1 MSESPRHYRAICNLT
16 LMFVALLLSEAAGAR
31 TIIGLLRELQR
42 IFLPVQSM
50 TLGDYE
56 HNPATMMSRDSVSLS
71 SLAVG
76 MDLNREDKPVM
87 EQTGDGHDLVRLS
100 ASSFTRLGERSVVW
114 GDAAFVT
121 GKYRDVRWTDCID
134 YMRVAPYVLGDEV
147 GGDLSTRNYSFAGG
161 YARNYGRWDFGG
173 HVAYRAEIAYRN
185 RDPRVK
191 SVVSD
196 LSVNAGAA
204 YRFGHYQ
211 LGLKGGINVYNQS
224 CDLDFYSPINEI
236 NTYTLTGMGTYYRRF
251 MGNTNKN
258 SGYSSFGYDAGL
270 QWLPAGEKSGLSV
283 TVGYTHYRM
292 EQQLRNF
299 NNLTLG
305 YTDNDLVAFSVAYR
319 FALSGALVFRPLVR
333 GQMFSRKGTENLFGT
348 SAGASYDK
356 IGSRNPYDFSARSF
370 DVTLPF
376 ELTAGVARF
385 TVAPQMGYTSR
396 SESYSEPYRHLAVIH
411 FIPGLQF
418 DFSTVS
424 SGKWLWNL
432 TANASCAKADTSE
445 PVLTDLE
452 TSTSLGRCVLDNYS
466 MLKAD
471 RRSFGVNCGVSH
483 ALSSFILSLRA
494 DYDMTDYVG
503 EGKCHRFMLTLGASF

>member
-1 MSESPRHYRAICNLT
+1 MSESPRHYRTICNLT
-16 LMFVALLLSEAAGAR
+16 LMSVALLLSEAAGSR
-31 TIIGLLRELQR
+31 TTVGLLRELQR
-42 IFLPVQSM
+42 LSLPVQSM
-50 TLGDYE
+50 TLSDYE
-56 HNPATMMSRDSVSLS
+56 ANPATMMNRDTVSIS
-71 SLAVG
+71 SFAVG

-87 EQTGDGHDLVRLS
+87 EQTGDGHDLFRIT
-100 ASSFTRLGERSVVW
+100 ASSYTRLDDRSVVW

-147 GGDLSTRNYSFAGG
+147 GGDLSTRNYNFSGG
-161 YARNYGRWDFGG
+161 YAREYGKWDFGG
-173 HVAYRAEIAYRN
+173 QIAYRAEIAYRN

-224 CDLDFYSPINEI
+224 CDLDFYSPVNEI
-236 NTYTLTGMGTYYRRF
+236 NTYTLTGLGTYYRRF

-258 SGYSSFGYDAGL
+258 SGYSSVGYDAGF
-270 QWLPAGEKSGLSV
+270 QWLPVSGKNGLSAK
-283 TVGYTHYRM
+283 VGYTHYRM

-305 YTDNDLVAFSVAYR
+305 FTDNDLVSFSLAYR
-319 FALSGALVFRPLVR
+319 FALTRALVCRPLVQ
-333 GQMFSRKGTENLFGT
+333 GQIFTRKGTENLFGT

-356 IGSRNPYDFSARSF
+356 IGSRSPYNFSDKSF
-370 DVTLPF
+370 NLTLPF
-376 ELTAGVARF
+376 ELTTGVARF
-385 TVAPQMGYTSR
+385 TATPQIGYISR
-396 SESYSEPYRHLAVIH
+396 SESYNEPYRHLAVDH
-411 FIPGLQF
+411 LIPGLQM
-418 DFSTVS
+418 DFSTIS

-432 TANASCAKADTSE
+432 TVNASYAKADASD

-452 TSTSLGRCVLDNYS
+452 TSTPLGRCVLDNYL

-471 RRSFGVNCGVSH
+471 RRRWGISCDLSH

-494 DYDMTDYVG
+494 EYDMTDYVG
-503 EGKCHRFMLTLGASF
+503 QGTCHHFMLTVGASF